1 MPNISIRSRIGE
13 IIQSIRYS
21 LKYRKRQSI
30 NIYTWDKTID
40 EIKQNNLSL
49 SRFGDGEILIVLQ
62 YLGVALSNS
71 TFQDFDQNLG
81 KRLYS
86 ILSSDKS
93 DAARVLV
100 GLPRCMFGGGV
111 DDMIFGSKYFW
122 ERFSADWIELM
133 LTVLKKDKI
142 YADTNMTRFYYD
154 FKDKSILPRAKA
166 KRIKELWKGRD
177 VIVVEGQQTRM
188 GVGND
193 LFDNVSS
200 LRRVLV
206 PTTNAFAKYDKILA
220 TVKGFYAKGDL
231 ILIAAG
237 MTATVL
243 AYDLSALG
251 CQALDI
257 GHIDIEYEWMKRGAL
272 TREKIPGKFT
282 NEASNKFAEDFC
294 KDSEYLHSIISSIE

>member
-13 IIQSIRYS
+13 IIQSIRYN

-111 DDMIFGSKYFW
+111 DDMIFGAKYFW

-142 YADTNMTRFYYD
+142 YAQRQMHLPNMT
-154 FKDKSILPRAKA
+154 KSWLP
-166 KRIKELWKGRD
+166 
-177 VIVVEGQQTRM
+177 
-188 GVGND
+188 
-193 LFDNVSS
+193 
-200 LRRVLV
+200 
-206 PTTNAFAKYDKILA
+206 
-220 TVKGFYAKGDL
+220 
-231 ILIAAG
+231 
-237 MTATVL
+237 
-243 AYDLSALG
+243 
-251 CQALDI
+251 
-257 GHIDIEYEWMKRGAL
+257 
-272 TREKIPGKFT
+272 
-282 NEASNKFAEDFC
+282 
-294 KDSEYLHSIISSIE
+294 

>member
-13 IIQSIRYS
+13 IIQSIRYN

-111 DDMIFGSKYFW
+111 DDMIFGAKYFW
-122 ERFSADWIELM
+122 ERFSADW
-133 LTVLKKDKI
+133 
-142 YADTNMTRFYYD
+142 
-154 FKDKSILPRAKA
+154 P
-166 KRIKELWKGRD
+166 
-177 VIVVEGQQTRM
+177 
-188 GVGND
+188 
-193 LFDNVSS
+193 
-200 LRRVLV
+200 
-206 PTTNAFAKYDKILA
+206 
-220 TVKGFYAKGDL
+220 
-231 ILIAAG
+231 
-237 MTATVL
+237 
-243 AYDLSALG
+243 
-251 CQALDI
+251 
-257 GHIDIEYEWMKRGAL
+257 
-272 TREKIPGKFT
+272 
-282 NEASNKFAEDFC
+282 
-294 KDSEYLHSIISSIE
+294 